1 MSSHLANLDHVGFTV
16 SDLDRSIDFYSFLLE
31 REPIARKTWRVEY
44 LAEIQGYPALEVEAA
59 FFELP
64 GGLTLELIHYVSP
77 EHALVDME
85 TFNVGNA
92 HLSLVTPDLHAL
104 FERIKG
110 RAQLRSAGPVRIAWG
125 PYEGGYAARIR
136 DPDGITIE
144 LVELPA
150 GGVKL

>member
-1 MSSHLANLDHVGFTV
+1 VSSDLTTVDHIGFTV
-16 SDLDRSIDFYSFLLE
+16 SDLDRAIEFYSFLLE
-31 REPIARKTWRVEY
+31 REPVARKTWDVEY
-44 LAEIQGYPALEVEAA
+44 LGRIQGYPGLRVEAG

-64 GGLTLELIHYVSP
+64 GGLTLELIHYLSP
-77 EHALVDME
+77 PHEVVDME
-85 TFNVGNA
+85 TYNVGNA
-92 HLSLVTPDLHAL
+92 HLSLVSADLHGL
-104 FERIKG
+104 FARLQG
-110 RAQLRSAGPVRIAWG
+110 RVELRSEAPVKIAWG